1 MTKLK
6 SFTLAIALAFAAFAA
21 APSSAFAVAEVN
33 VAPGKTLLG
42 PGVAVHG
49 YDTVAYFTQGK
60 PTLGSAKFSKVHNNA
75 TYRFANAENLKTFEA
90 NPDKYVPA
98 YGGFCAFGVSVG
110 AKFDGDPRL
119 WKIVDGKLYLNLNE
133 EIQKTWLEDIPG
145 NITKANEAW
154 KRIEHSDPEQLS

>member
-1 MTKLK
+1 MTTLK
-6 SFTLAIALAFAAFAA
+6 SITLAIALAAVAFAA

-33 VAPGKTLLG
+33 VAPGRTLQG

-60 PTLGSAKFSKVHNNA
+60 PVHGSAKFSKVHNNA
-75 TYRFANAENLKTFEA
+75 TYRFANAEHLKQFEA
-90 NPDKYVPA
+90 NPDRYVPV

-119 WKIVDGKLYLNLNE
+119 WKIVDDKLYLNLNE
-133 EIQKTWLEDIPG
+133 DIQKTWLEDVPG

-154 KRIEHSDPEQLS
+154 KRIEHSDPAQLS